1 MYQYLL
7 IFICIY
13 IYIYIYAYNLF
24 IEFDNFIDIF
34 TNHDIPITN
43 LIYNL
48 INYRKCMC
56 IISF

>member
-1 MYQYLL
+1 MH
-7 IFICIY
+7 